1 MSEKCTLQHVL
12 SLPVSVLMYVHG
24 QTEGYKYAKNVD
36 RLHVCIL
43 HFDSP
48 CLIFCSKH
56 FLLLQGFSV
65 QKEEWRE
72 SGGFRFQGAA
82 GREFLLL

>member
-43 HFDSP
+43 I
-48 CLIFCSKH
+48 LI
-56 FLLLQGFSV
+56 LLV
-65 QKEEWRE
+65 
-72 SGGFRFQGAA
+72 
-82 GREFLLL
+82 